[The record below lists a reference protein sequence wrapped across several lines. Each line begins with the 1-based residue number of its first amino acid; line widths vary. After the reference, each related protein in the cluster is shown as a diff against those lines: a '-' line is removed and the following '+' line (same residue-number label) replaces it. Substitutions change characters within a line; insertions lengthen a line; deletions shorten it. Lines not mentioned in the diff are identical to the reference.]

1 MPRMRS
7 FCLRTRG
14 REVKFEVWSYTESDG
29 FPQRHP
35 SFFRRHWKAI
45 PAACAV
51 LFLCIAAVA
60 SIAAGTANQPI
71 FTSDSPYVYDGA
83 HVLDS
88 SVVGTLTELNE
99 TLESRSEGA
108 QLYIVTIDSLPL
120 GKTIEQYSI
129 EQAERIGAGNS
140 KKDNGVLYTFVKS
153 TRQDRLEVGYGLEDR
168 LTDSACSKILE
179 AVHAYYRRGDIG
191 AGVKNLA
198 RDVADKIQPGIGSP
212 FDSALIDKFP
222 EKSTMDKFAE
232 GAVCLVAFVLIVAWA
247 YYRGAV
253 FPSRKNRS
261 YSSSSRSPTSS
272 SRHSSGSSHRSGGGH
287 FGGGG
292 ASGGW

>member
-1 MPRMRS
+1 M
-7 FCLRTRG
+7 RG

-60 SIAAGTANQPI
+60 SIAAGTANQPV

-88 SVVGTLTELNE
+88 SIIESLTELNE
-99 TLESRSEGA
+99 TLEARAGGA
-108 QLYIVTIDSLPL
+108 QLYIVTIDSLPT
-120 GKTIEQYSI
+120 GQTIEDYSI
-129 EQAERIGAGNS
+129 EQAERIGSGDS
-140 KKDNGVLYTFVKS
+140 KKDNGVLYTFVKG

-168 LTDSACSKILE
+168 LTDSTCAEILD
-179 AVHAYYRRGDIG
+179 AAHAYYRRGDIG
-191 AGVKNLA
+191 AGVKELA
-198 RDVADKIQPGIGSP
+198 GDVASVIQSDIDSDTSFVPPARYEDAVREEGLFDKL
-212 FDSALIDKFP
+212 AH
-222 EKSTMDKFAE
+222 
-232 GAVCLVAFVLIVAWA
+232 GAVVLLGLALIVAWA
-247 YYRGAV
+247 YYKGAV
-253 FPSRKNRS
+253 LSSRPHRP
-261 YSSSSRSPTSS
+261 YDSSSRPHTSS
-272 SRHSSGSSHRSGGGH
+272 SHHSSGSSHRSGGGH